1 MLTHGKPARAGRQ
14 GGFQWLHFV
23 AAAWLCLCLC
33 TGLTLQTLAAAQAEP
48 LVKVGYDVTG
58 VLLRKTDQGI
68 YRGYNVEFLYEIAKY
83 TGWNYQ
89 FVPYNTWDGA
99 LKALAA
105 GEIDILP
112 TVLKSPQREKE
123 MLFANHW
130 MGMIHVALVV
140 PADDR
145 THFYGD
151 LASLQGMR
159 VGVRRNTK
167 DAADVEKWARE
178 VGLKY
183 QLVVYGDNK
192 ELLEALDAGKIDAAG
207 LSYIGRARKYRA
219 IMEFAPQEMYFA
231 VAPQKPQI
239 KLQLDS
245 ALGQIAA
252 LNPEFYAD
260 AMEKLTGRETN
271 PLPVFSQKEN
281 AFINDGKPVRIT
293 FLKQAAPFSYVDDSG
308 AYQGLL
314 PKLLTRITALSG
326 LKFTYVVVEN
336 PAAALKAVQ
345 EGRADVVGRITNNLF
360 FARQEHLRLTTPY
373 TYLPLVQVTRPET
386 QTVARVGMQEHC
398 QMDLIQDQECAEKKG
413 KSSQGAA
420 TAEADKDFQL
430 YPTPDALFQALQDG
444 KIDAIYCDAVTAGHL
459 MELHGTTKFK
469 QTVLQPFTYS
479 FTLGVGPKADPLLAG
494 ILDKSIRCISVKE
507 VEEMFI
513 QSRVERTATVKGLLE
528 RMPMA
533 YVAGFTIFLL
543 ALIAGLVAALILLR
557 RQSREKMA
565 VMEQAAATKQDK
577 LRMEALEKNVE
588 EKNRFFANISHD
600 MRTPLN
606 AIIGLSL
613 LARSEQVSA
622 KVKDYL
628 DKIQASGNLLLGLIN
643 DTLNISKLSSGKVIL
658 KNEPVACAQ
667 IFEDV
672 VVPIREAAAAKKL
685 QFTADRSGLT
695 CDYLLT
701 DRLNLE
707 KILLNLLTNAIK
719 YTPAGGQVQFTLASA
734 QESGQHF
741 LVVTVRDNGIGIAPV
756 FLPHLYDA
764 FAQEDDANAGT
775 GLGMAIVKRLVELMA
790 GTIQVDSPKEQ
801 GTTFTV
807 RLPLQAVAAPDQAAA
822 AAVVSPERLAKLA
835 GRKILLCEDNELNR
849 QIATALLQKQG
860 LEVVT
865 AENGRQGLDIFSAS
879 AEQEFALVL
888 MDVRMPVMDGLTAT
902 AAIRSLNR
910 RDADVPIVAM
920 TANTFPEDIQACLNV
935 GMNGHVAK
943 PVDPNH
949 LYETLLQALQ
959 L

>member
-1 MLTHGKPARAGRQ
+1 MQKQSVSAKRGSQ
-14 GGFQWLHFV
+14 GNWLKILV
-23 AAAWLCLCLC
+23 AAWLCFCLC
-33 TGLTLQTLAAAQAEP
+33 ASLGLQARAAAPAEP

-151 LASLQGMR
+151 LESLQGMR
-159 VGVRRNTK
+159 IGVRRNTK
-167 DAADVEKWARE
+167 DAADVVKWAQE

-183 QLVVYGDNK
+183 QLAVYGDNK
-192 ELLEALDAGKIDAAG
+192 ELLEALDAGKVDAAG

-231 VAPQKPQI
+231 VAPQKPQL
-239 KLQLDS
+239 KVQLDS

-271 PLPVFSQKEN
+271 PLPVFSQKES
-281 AFINDGKPVRIT
+281 AFINAGQPVRIT
-293 FLKQAAPFSYVDDSG
+293 FLRQAAPFSYVDDSG

-314 PKLLTRITALSG
+314 PKLLARVTALSG

-386 QTVARVGMQEHC
+386 QKITKVGMQEHC
-398 QMDLIQDQECAEKKG
+398 QMDLIQDQECVEKKDQNG
-413 KSSQGAA
+413 KKLPAG
-420 TAEADKDFQL
+420 TDKQFQL
-430 YPTPDALFQALQDG
+430 YPTPEELFKALKDG
-444 KIDAIYCDAVTAGHL
+444 SVDAIYCDAVTAGHL
-459 MELHGTTKFK
+459 MEMHGTTKFK
-469 QTVLQPFTYS
+469 QAVLQPFTYS
-479 FTLGVGPKADPLLAG
+479 FTLGVGPRADTRLAG

-513 QSRVERTATVKGLLE
+513 QSRVERTATVRNLLE
-528 RMPMA
+528 RLPMA
-533 YVAGFTIFLL
+533 YAAGFTVFLL
-543 ALIAGLVAALILLR
+543 ALVAGLAVALLSLR
-557 RQSREKMA
+557 RQSREKLA
-565 VMEQAAATKQDK
+565 VMEQAAATRQDK
-577 LRMEALEKNVE
+577 LRMEALEKSVE

-613 LARSEQVSA
+613 LARSEQVSG

-643 DTLNISKLSSGKVIL
+643 DTLNISKLSSGKVAL
-658 KNEPVACAQ
+658 KQEPVASAD
-667 IFEDV
+667 IFNDV
-672 VVPIREAAAAKKL
+672 VVPIREAAAAKQI

-695 CDYLLT
+695 CDYLLA

-719 YTPAGGQVQFTLASA
+719 YTQAGGQVEFTLAGEETA
-734 QESGQHF
+734 ARKQN
-741 LVVTVRDNGIGIAPV
+741 LVITVRDNGIGIAPE

-764 FAQEDDANAGT
+764 FSQEEDSNAGT
-775 GLGMAIVKRLVELMA
+775 GLGMAIVKRLIDLME
-790 GTIQVDSPKEQ
+790 GTIQVDSVKGQ

-807 RLPLQAVAAPDQAAA
+807 RLPLQPVAAPDSVAE
-822 AAVVSPERLAKLA
+822 VSALTQSQLDRLAGK
-835 GRKILLCEDNELNR
+835 KVLLCEDNELNR

-860 LEVVT
+860 MTVVT
-865 AENGRQGLDIFSAS
+865 ATDGRQGVDIFSAS
-879 AEQEFALVL
+879 REHEFAVLL
-888 MDVRMPVMDGLTAT
+888 MDVRMPVMDGLMAT
-902 AAIRSLNR
+902 AAIRALNR
-910 RDADVPIVAM
+910 RDADVPVVAM

-949 LYETLLQALQ
+949 LYETLLQVLGE
-959 L
+959 